1 MSEPNATGQG
11 GAREELRQ
19 LLEEL
24 LREREERL
32 EARISAVNEANVRDV
47 KSLRKDIADGLS
59 ELERNVNAASER
71 SAGSTL
77 TVYRLVNERLTEHDR
92 GLAGLRAE
100 LRDHAAT
107 TRLFQTQ
114 ALRQLLRLTDE
125 RGISR
130 DEDPAFRWRPLESM
144 SRTFGVSREVVRFVL
159 AATFVMSVAFTISA
173 CATAKL
179 LAPTID
185 ASDAGRTTGS
195 P

>member
-1 MSEPNATGQG
+1 MTEPNATGQG

-19 LLEEL
+19 LLDEL
-24 LREREERL
+24 LREREARL
-32 EARISAVNEANVRDV
+32 EAKLFAINEANVRDV
-47 KSLRKDIADGLS
+47 KALRKDVTDGFD
-59 ELERNVNAASER
+59 ELDRNVNAASER
-71 SAGSTL
+71 NAGATL
-77 TVYRLVNERLTEHDR
+77 TVYRLVSERLAEHDK
-92 GLAGLRAE
+92 GLDEMRAE
-100 LRDHAAT
+100 MRANAAD

-114 ALRQLLRLTDE
+114 ASRQLLRLTDE
-125 RGISR
+125 RGIAR
-130 DEDPAFRWRPLESM
+130 EEDPAFRWRPLESM

-179 LAPTID
+179 LAPAID